1 MMKSWSERT
10 RLWMITIIVI
20 VIFLLLYFIRRAI
33 GPLIVGALLA
43 YLLMPFVGMMT
54 RRFKRLSHTAAV
66 TIVFILAIL
75 VLLSVP
81 GTLIPTLVR
90 EAQTLSDDL
99 VDIYNNLQEWVSQPF
114 ILLGREFEFN
124 LTLPDVNEYAELGVL
139 EVTEGAFAVI
149 EALSVNAVWLLMIM
163 ATTYYLMR
171 DWRRLREWLFSL
183 APPSEQEDLRELF
196 EMIKLVWAGYLRGNF
211 VLMFIVGVVFTI
223 VWSIL
228 GVPASLLLGILIG
241 LFTIV
246 PDLGP
251 ALGAVIA
258 TLVALAEGSNYFDMP
273 NWLFAA
279 IVFVIYGVL
288 ITIKNLWVRPRL
300 FGRSVH
306 MHEGVVFI
314 SIMLAVLVQG
324 ILGAI
329 VIVPIIASVRIIG
342 RYLLDKTYG
351 QSTVLDIRRAEEAK
365 LKARGE
371 PDQSETAP

>member
-1 MMKSWSERT
+1 MKVWGDKYRI
-10 RLWMITIIVI
+10 WMFSLFVVAIGLIL
-20 VIFLLLYFIRRAI
+20 FFIRRAI
-33 GPLIVGALLA
+33 GPLVVGALLA
-43 YLLMPFVGMMT
+43 YLLMPFVNMLT
-54 RRFKRLSHTAAV
+54 RRFKRMSHGVAV

-75 VLLSVP
+75 ILLSVP

-99 VDIYNNLQEWVSQPF
+99 IDIYNMLQDWVSQP
-114 ILLGREFEFN
+114 IVVLGREFEFN

-139 EVTEGAFAVI
+139 EITEGALAVI

-163 ATTYYLMR
+163 ATTFYLMR
-171 DWRRLREWLFSL
+171 DWSRLREWLFTL
-183 APPSEQEDLRELF
+183 VPTDYETDARELF
-196 EMIKLVWAGYLRGNF
+196 VMIKAVWAGYLRGNF
-211 VLMFIVGVVFTI
+211 VLMFIVGVAFSI

-251 ALGAVIA
+251 ALGAIIA
-258 TLVALAEGSNYFDMP
+258 TMVALVEGSNYFDIP
-273 NWLFAA
+273 NFWFAVLIFA
-279 IVFVIYGVL
+279 LYGVL

-306 MHEGVVFI
+306 MHEGLVFI

-329 VIVPIIASVRIIG
+329 VIIPILASLRIIG

-351 QSTVLDIRRAEEAK
+351 QPTVLDKRRAEEEA
-365 LKARGE
+365 AVEAE
-371 PDQSETAP
+371 PVEGNAG